1 MYNQHPKRKLLADM
15 DKTQLLK
22 MREDQQMSNSEIAL
36 AVGCSEMTVYR
47 AIGPMPLEM
56 RAQKKREAGM
66 RGAASKW
73 SKTSEGGYT
82 VERKTPSFMPQREE
96 KPVEAVL
103 VVKKAPIH
111 LHGACFDY
119 TLDESR
125 KSIEV
130 ETEEGRVLLS
140 METEKLGAFIEE
152 LRAIRK
158 NMSVAQTAPFWG

>member
-1 MYNQHPKRKLLADM
+1 MYNPHPKRKLLADM
-15 DKTQLLK
+15 DKTQLLN
-22 MREDQQMSNSEIAL
+22 MRANDMSNAEIAV
-36 AVGCSEMTVYR
+36 AVGCSPTTVYR
-47 AIGPMPLEM
+47 AIGPMPAEM
-56 RAQKKREAGM
+56 LSKKRREAGAM
-66 RGAASKW
+66 GGRTKAENRR
-73 SKTSEGGYT
+73 EGGYT
-82 VERKTPSFMPQREE
+82 VERKAPSLMPQREAE
-96 KPVEAVL
+96 PVKAVL

-140 METEKLGAFIEE
+140 METDKLGTFIEE
-152 LRAIRK
+152 LQAIRK